1 MAFKLKS
8 GNKTN
13 FKNMGSSPAKQKE
26 RKNWE
31 NYGKGEGA
39 DIVKKSGLGP
49 RETSGYTDLEDKTPG
64 QLMEFDL
71 GGIMKKYATKKRA
84 DKKVKTAYDTLKSKK
99 KSPAKQKKTYPKSY
113 TKKDIAFLKEQ
124 KEDVV
129 RREDLDEK
137 GKAIYDANQAKKKK
151 NKKKTKTREDY
162 LNEGFS
168 QVEADQMV
176 KEGGVTGYD
185 TQEEINKGRGRKVKK
200 KTPAKQ
206 KTKILT
212 DSQRRAQ
219 HEAFKKRA
227 AEANKKQKTKDYI
240 GEGFMRPP
248 YKDTVHGTRPYA
260 KRQGY
265 HGYKDFDSIIEQKED
280 AQGKDTNIK
289 TRKVMKDGS
298 KNRVHYHKK
307 TKK

>member
-13 FKNMGSSPAKQKE
+13 FKNMGSSPAKQ
-26 RKNWE
+26 
-31 NYGKGEGA
+31 
-39 DIVKKSGLGP
+39 
-49 RETSGYTDLEDKTPG
+49 T
-64 QLMEFDL
+64 
-71 GGIMKKYATKKRA
+71 
-84 DKKVKTAYDTLKSKK
+84 
-99 KSPAKQKKTYPKSY
+99 KTYPKGY

-129 RREDLDEK
+129 RREDLDAK
-137 GKAIYDANQAKKKK
+137 GKAIYDANQAKK

-206 KTKILT
+206 KTKIL
-212 DSQRRAQ
+212 
-219 HEAFKKRA
+219 K
-227 AEANKKQKTKDYI
+227 AENIKVLGAYFTLYCIGLIVNGYVDAPFGDITKD
-240 GEGFMRPP
+240 
-248 YKDTVHGTRPYA
+248 KDHSL
-260 KRQGY
+260 
-265 HGYKDFDSIIEQKED
+265 F
-280 AQGKDTNIK
+280 GKNTCPIS
-289 TRKVMKDGS
+289 G
-298 KNRVHYHKK
+298 
-307 TKK
+307 